1 MSKRYEYHPIA
12 EEIPRWGS
20 DSFEKLC
27 EDIATNGLVNSI
39 VLYDGKILDGR
50 HRYEA
55 CLEAGVKP
63 SFREYKGDDPVGH
76 VLSLNLLTRDWKPGQ
91 KAMIASNL
99 ANLSRGG
106 NGANQYGSKCANLR
120 NSEVSQSDA
129 AEQMGVSRR
138 TVQTAKKIRNKA
150 NKAITKMVEDGD
162 ISVNAGAALAD
173 LPKKKQEA
181 IAKGGVAA
189 AKKEIDKL
197 NRKKK
202 LSNHVSAPKD
212 YNYTMNF
219 SVLMNLA
226 DAFASEEGL
235 AGRSAEDLATLLY
248 SKMMYIQGNQDE
260 PVHMS
265 QYRKSLDNIE
275 ALVERLYE
283 VVQVLKSDS
292 LIHSVN

>member
-1 MSKRYEYHPIA
+1 MSREYEYHPLA
-12 EEIPRWGS
+12 EEMPRWGS
-20 DSFEKLC
+20 DSFGGLC

-55 CLEAGVKP
+55 CLTAGVEP

-76 VLSLNLLTRDWKPGQ
+76 VLSLNLQTRDWKPGQ

-99 ANLSRGG
+99 ANLSHGG
-106 NGANQYGSKCANLR
+106 DRKSDQGSNL
-120 NSEVSQSDA
+120 SFDSTSQSEA
-129 AEQMGVSRR
+129 AEQMGVSR
-138 TVQTAKKIRNKA
+138 TSLQTAKKIREKA
-150 NKAITKMVEDGD
+150 HEAITKMVEDGD

-173 LPKKKQEA
+173 LPEKKQEK

-189 AKKEIDKL
+189 AKKEIEKL

-202 LSNHVSAPKD
+202 LTNHVSAPKD
-212 YNYTMNF
+212 YNYTMNL

-235 AGRSAEDLATLLY
+235 VGESAEDIATLLY
-248 SKMMYIQGNQDE
+248 SKMMFIQGNQDE

-265 QYRKSLDNIE
+265 QYRSSLDNIE

-283 VVQVLKSDS
+283 VVQVLRSDS

>member
-1 MSKRYEYHPIA
+1 MSKQYEYHPIA

-55 CLEAGVKP
+55 CIEAGVEP

-99 ANLSRGG
+99 ANMSHGVG
-106 NGANQYGSKCANLR
+106 KGQGKCANLR
-120 NSEVSQSDA
+120 ISEVSQSEA

-138 TVQTAKKIRNKA
+138 TLQTAKKIKEKA
-150 NKAITKMVEDGD
+150 NKAIVKMVEDGD
-162 ISVNAGAALAD
+162 ISVNAGAALAE
-173 LPKKKQEA
+173 LPAKKQEA
-181 IAKGGVAA
+181 IAKGGVET
-189 AKKEIDKL
+189 AKKEIEKL
-197 NRKKK
+197 NRKKR

-235 AGRSAEDLATLLY
+235 VGESAEDLAALLY
-248 SKMMYIQGNQDE
+248 SKMMFIQGNQDE

-265 QYRKSLDNIE
+265 QYRKSLENIE

>member
-1 MSKRYEYHPIA
+1 MSREYEYHPIA
-12 EEIPRWGS
+12 EQIPRWGS

-27 EDIATNGLVNSI
+27 EDIAANGLVNSI

-55 CLEAGVKP
+55 CLTAGVEPRFVK
-63 SFREYKGDDPVGH
+63 YKGDDPIGY
-76 VLSLNLLTRDWKPGQ
+76 VLSLNLHTRDWKPGQ
-91 KAMIASNL
+91 KAMVASNL
-99 ANLSRGG
+99 ANMSYGGDYKSDQCSNLSTD
-106 NGANQYGSKCANLR
+106 S
-120 NSEVSQSDA
+120 VSQSEA
-129 AEQMGVSRR
+129 AGRMGVSR
-138 TVQTAKKIRNKA
+138 TSLQTAKKIRDKA

-173 LPKKKQEA
+173 LPEKEQEA
-181 IAKGGVAA
+181 IAKGGVET
-189 AKKEIDKL
+189 AKKEIKKL
-197 NRKKK
+197 NRKKR

-235 AGRSAEDLATLLY
+235 VGESAEDLATLLY

-265 QYRKSLDNIE
+265 QYRKSLENIE

>member
-1 MSKRYEYHPIA
+1 MTKQYEYHPIA

-99 ANLSRGG
+99 ANLS
-106 NGANQYGSKCANLR
+106 NGQKASCANWR
-120 NSEVSQSDA
+120 TSAVSQSDA

-138 TVQTAKKIRNKA
+138 SVQRAKKVRDKA
-150 NKAITKMVEDGD
+150 NEAITKMVEDGD

-181 IAKGGVAA
+181 IAKGGVAE

-235 AGRSAEDLATLLY
+235 AGQSAEDLATLLY
-248 SKMMYIQGNQDE
+248 SKMMYIQGNQNE

>member
-1 MSKRYEYHPIA
+1 MTKQYEYHPIA

-39 VLYDGKILDGR
+39 VLYDGQILDGR

-55 CLEAGVKP
+55 CLEAGVEP

-99 ANLSRGG
+99 ANMSHGVG
-106 NGANQYGSKCANLR
+106 KGQGKDANLHL
-120 NSEVSQSDA
+120 SEVSLSEA

-138 TVQTAKKIRNKA
+138 TVASAKKIKKKA
-150 NKAITKMVEDGD
+150 NKAIVKMVEDGD
-162 ISVNAGAALAD
+162 ISVNAGAALAE
-173 LPKKKQEA
+173 LPAKKQEA
-181 IAKGGVAA
+181 IAKGGVET
-189 AKKEIDKL
+189 AKKEIEKL
-197 NRKKK
+197 NRKKR

-235 AGRSAEDLATLLY
+235 VGESAEDLAALLY
-248 SKMMYIQGNQDE
+248 SKMMFIQGNQDE

-265 QYRKSLDNIE
+265 QYRKSLENIE

>member
-1 MSKRYEYHPIA
+1 MTKQYEYHPIA
-12 EEIPRWGS
+12 EQIPRWGS

-63 SFREYKGDDPVGH
+63 RFVKYKGDDPIGH
-76 VLSLNLLTRDWKPGQ
+76 VYSLNLLTREWKSGQ
-91 KAMIASNL
+91 RAMIASNL
-99 ANLSRGG
+99 ANLSDGQRL
-106 NGANQYGSKCANLR
+106 SCSNL
-120 NSEVSQSDA
+120 STSAVSQSEA

-138 TVQTAKKIRNKA
+138 TLQTAKKIKEKA
-150 NKAITKMVEDGD
+150 SEAITKMVEDGD

-173 LPKKKQEA
+173 LPEEKQEA
-181 IAKGGVAA
+181 IAKGGVEV
-189 AKKEIDKL
+189 AKKEIEKL
-197 NRKKK
+197 NRKKRQ
-202 LSNHVSAPKD
+202 SNHVSAPKD

-226 DAFASEEGL
+226 DAFAGEEGL
-235 AGRSAEDLATLLY
+235 VGESAEDLATLLY
-248 SKMMYIQGNQDE
+248 SKMMFIQGNQDE

>member
-1 MSKRYEYHPIA
+1 MYREYEYHPIA

-55 CLEAGVKP
+55 CLDVGVEP
-63 SFREYKGDDPVGH
+63 SFREYKGDDPIGH

-99 ANLSRGG
+99 ANLSHGG
-106 NGANQYGSKCANLR
+106 DRKSDQSANLHLDT
-120 NSEVSQSDA
+120 VSLSDA

-138 TVQTAKKIRNKA
+138 TAASAKKIREKA

-162 ISVNAGAALAD
+162 ISVNAAAALAD
-173 LPKKKQEA
+173 LPEDKQEA
-181 IAKGGVAA
+181 IAKGGKEA
-189 AKKEIDKL
+189 AKKEIKEL
-197 NRKKK
+197 NRKKR

-235 AGRSAEDLATLLY
+235 VGESAEDIATLLY
-248 SKMMYIQGNQDE
+248 SKMMFIQGNQDE

>member
-1 MSKRYEYHPIA
+1 MTRRYEYHPIA

-20 DSFEKLC
+20 DSFEKLR

-99 ANLSRGG
+99 ANLSSGVG
-106 NGANQYGSKCANLR
+106 KGQGKSANWR
-120 NSEVSQSDA
+120 TSETSQSDA
-129 AEQMGVSRR
+129 AEQMGSSRR
-138 TVQTAKKIRNKA
+138 SVQRAKKVRDKA
-150 NKAITKMVEDGD
+150 NEAITKMVEDGD

-248 SKMMYIQGNQDE
+248 SKMMYIQGNQNE

>member
-1 MSKRYEYHPIA
+1 
-12 EEIPRWGS
+12 
-20 DSFEKLC
+20 
-27 EDIATNGLVNSI
+27 
-39 VLYDGKILDGR
+39 
-50 HRYEA
+50 
-55 CLEAGVKP
+55 
-63 SFREYKGDDPVGH
+63 
-76 VLSLNLLTRDWKPGQ
+76 
-91 KAMIASNL
+91 MIASNL
-99 ANLSRGG
+99 ANLSHGG
-106 NGANQYGSKCANLR
+106 DRKPDQSANLHLDT
-120 NSEVSQSDA
+120 VSLSDA

-138 TVQTAKKIRNKA
+138 TAASAKKIREKA

-162 ISVNAGAALAD
+162 ISVNAGAALAE
-173 LPKKKQEA
+173 LPVKKQEA
-181 IAKGGVAA
+181 IAKGGKDA
-189 AKKEIDKL
+189 AKKEIEKL

-235 AGRSAEDLATLLY
+235 VGESAEDIATLLY
-248 SKMMYIQGNQDE
+248 SKMMFIQGNQDE

-292 LIHSVN
+292 LVHSVN

>member
-55 CLEAGVKP
+55 CLEAGVEP

-99 ANLSRGG
+99 ANLSHGG
-106 NGANQYGSKCANLR
+106 DRKSDQDANLHFD
-120 NSEVSQSDA
+120 SVSMSDA

-138 TVQTAKKIRNKA
+138 TVASAKKIRSKA
-150 NKAITKMVEDGD
+150 NEAITKMVEDGD

-181 IAKGGVAA
+181 IAKGGVAE

>member
-1 MSKRYEYHPIA
+1 MSREYEYHPIA
-12 EEIPRWGS
+12 EQIPRWGS

-55 CLEAGVKP
+55 CLAAGVDP

-99 ANLSRGG
+99 ANLPYGG
-106 NGANQYGSKCANLR
+106 DYKSDQCANLR
-120 NSEVSQSDA
+120 TDSVSQSDA

-138 TVQTAKKIRNKA
+138 TVQTAKKIREKA
-150 NKAITKMVEDGD
+150 NKAITKMVEDGE

-173 LPKKKQEA
+173 LPEEKQEE
-181 IAKGGVAA
+181 IAKGGVTA

-248 SKMMYIQGNQDE
+248 SKMMYIQGNQNE

-283 VVQVLKSDS
+283 VVQVLRSDS